1 MANPRQTITFEP
13 QTYQKIKNIARNE
26 NKAVSAVVRELMEEA
41 LTLRITSENVDFI
54 TKIIREQVRDV
65 MQPSVERLAALNAKT
80 CVQSATAAFLCAE
93 TINRFVPP
101 ALQEDVVNVYEAA
114 RKKGVAYTKQRIRG
128 ADTDGEEDA

>member
-1 MANPRQTITFEP
+1 MTNNPRPTITFTPE
-13 QTYQKIKNIARNE
+13 TYAKIKNIAQKE
-26 NKAVSAVVRELMEEA
+26 GKSISAVVRELTEA
-41 LTLRITSENVDFI
+41 SLTLRVTNENVDFI

-101 ALQEDVVNVYEAA
+101 ALREDVVNVYDAA
-114 RKKGVAYTKQRIRG
+114 RKKGVAYTKQRIHFN
-128 ADTDGEEDA
+128 DNGEDE